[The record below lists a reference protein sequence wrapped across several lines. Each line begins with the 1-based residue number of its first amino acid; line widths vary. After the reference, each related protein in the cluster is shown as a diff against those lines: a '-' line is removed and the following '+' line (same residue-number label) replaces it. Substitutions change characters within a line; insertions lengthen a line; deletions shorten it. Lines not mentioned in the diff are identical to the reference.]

1 MVRRLTTGGE
11 RIVAVAALP
20 GTGKTTALA
29 AAQEAW
35 AAAGIRGVGVATAR
49 SASGELSDAG
59 VPATSI
65 TALLIQT
72 GELAERGMRAAAA
85 GAR

>member
-11 RIVAVAALP
+11 RVVAVAALP

-49 SASGELSDAG
+49 SASGELNDAG
-59 VPATSI
+59 VPATSV
-65 TALLIQT
+65 TAL
-72 GELAERGMRAAAA
+72 ADPDRRGWPSAASRRCRA
-85 GAR
+85 GR

>member
-49 SASGELSDAG
+49 SASGELSDPG
-59 VPATSI
+59 FRRP
-65 TALLIQT
+65 Q
-72 GELAERGMRAAAA
+72 
-85 GAR
+85 